1 MGNSDATLQK
11 FYGDG
16 FYRKQMSTSLVSA
29 RRYASILN
37 AVFQPQSVVD
47 LGCGRG
53 TWLRAFK
60 EIGAKRLVG
69 YDGSWNSQDQMIDS
83 GISFQSADLGT
94 AL

>member
-60 EIGAKRLVG
+60 EIGAKRLRSRNVAKIIQG
-69 YDGSWNSQDQMIDS
+69 DRCEEARW
-83 GISFQSADLGT
+83 L
-94 AL
+94 